1 MIRLSDHIAAAGG
14 WLSLEAFMQLA
25 LYHPQEGYYS
35 SSIENIGQRGDFST
49 TPTLSPI
56 LAKAI
61 IAHWKEACSRCG
73 RRLPLLEIGAGSGA
87 LAVKILERLGFW
99 NRLNTDYVI
108 VESSPRLREFQ
119 HLLLGGRAKIYSTME
134 KALKHC
140 GGKAFIFS
148 NELVDAFP
156 ARVFEYT
163 EQDWKEVGL
172 VVKNGAVREELR
184 PVRQQP
190 LFSHMLEY
198 GSQPG
203 QRVEIHDSYARWFT
217 SWLPHWNMGVMTV
230 IDYGDEMERLYY
242 RRPRGSLRGYKSH
255 QVLTGEELYRNP
267 GLTDL
272 TCDVNFTDLLELSRN
287 CLEDRVTFMTQRDY
301 LLPHAENTPQD
312 AFLTDEYGAGGHF
325 HVLIQERQRLQPEG
339 TQ

>member
-25 LYHPQEGYYS
+25 LHHPEEGYYS
-35 SSIENIGQRGDFST
+35 TAIENIGMRGDFST

-61 IAHWKEACSRCG
+61 IARWKEACARCG
-73 RRLPLLEIGAGSGA
+73 TRLPLLEIGAGSSA
-87 LAVKILERLGFW
+87 LAVKIMDQLGFW

-108 VESSPRLREFQ
+108 VEASPRLREFQ
-119 HLLLGGRAKIYSTME
+119 HLLLGSQAKIYSGME

-163 EQDWKEVGL
+163 EQGWQEVGL
-172 VVKNGAVREELR
+172 TVKDGAIREELR
-184 PVRQQP
+184 PVLQKP

-198 GSQPG
+198 DSQPG
-203 QRVEIHDSYARWFT
+203 QRIEIHDSYAKWFT
-217 SWLPHWNMGVMTV
+217 AWLPLWSTGSMTV
-230 IDYGDEMERLYY
+230 IDYGAEMENRYH
-242 RRPRGSLRGYKSH
+242 RRPKGSLRGYKSH
-255 QVLTGEELYRNP
+255 QVLSGEELYRYP
-267 GLTDL
+267 GMTDI

-287 CLEDRVTFMTQRDY
+287 CIGDRVTLTTQRDY
-301 LLPHAENTPQD
+301 LLPYAENTPQD
-312 AFLTDEYGAGGHF
+312 AFLTDEYGAGSHF
-325 HVLIQERQRLQPEG
+325 QVLIHERLQP
-339 TQ
+339 